1 MARGEISTLGGV
13 VDFGRLDALG
23 DVLIHA
29 KLVVKE
35 LEEETNGD
43 QGQFGGGGRI
53 VVLEIFLERKKVFA
67 CGASDVVRGEI
78 VKEDLQAI
86 LVGLNRQWGAIKVLD
101 ELLHERSREGGRLV
115 GDGIGFNYGYFIHKA
130 MITLHRANYKGV
142 EQKWSF
148 AFLWTFGKYI

>member
-86 LVGLNRQWGAIKVLD
+86 LVGLDCQRGAIKVLD
-101 ELLHERSREGGRLV
+101 ELLHERSREGGRLI
-115 GDGIGFNYGYFIHKA
+115 DDWIGFNYCYFIHKA
-130 MITLHRANYKGV
+130 MVTLHTDKSKGV
-142 EQKWSF
+142 E
-148 AFLWTFGKYI
+148 